1 MPIDYLRMQART
13 TRMLRQNGALYNVT
27 RKGSVTVIGGVE
39 HKTEEVRFTA
49 VGVKTEYAPGEIDGT
64 VIVNGDVQIVFTSE
78 QEIKIGDVVDID
90 GTAYRI
96 VNPNPAKPASLVLNM
111 GENTAFLAEITAFV
125 NKAKANQEAVVRT
138 VGIKILNQLVMMS
151 PVGNPELW
159 EVNQTAV
166 SYNRA
171 VYDHNEAQRA
181 NPDNLTKTGRLKKKA
196 RVVDGMDIKAPPG
209 YTGGRFRGNWQVS
222 FDAPTADE
230 TGRIDKTGDLTKAAG
245 NYTLSLF
252 KVGMKAIYF
261 CNNVPYAYPLE
272 MGHSTQAPGGIVR
285 ITAAE
290 FQRFFEEAV
299 KEVSR

>member
-1 MPIDYLRMQART
+1 MGDNKA
-13 TRMLRQNGALYNVT
+13 
-27 RKGSVTVIGGVE
+27 
-39 HKTEEVRFTA
+39 FTA
-49 VGVKTEYAPGEIDGT
+49 A
-64 VIVNGDVQIVFTSE
+64 
-78 QEIKIGDVVDID
+78 
-90 GTAYRI
+90 
-96 VNPNPAKPASLVLNM
+96 
-111 GENTAFLAEITAFV
+111 ITAFV
-125 NKAKANQEAVVRT
+125 DNAKTNQEAVVRA
-138 VGIKILNQLVMMS
+138 VGIRILNQLVMMS

-196 RVVDGMDIKAPPG
+196 RLVDGMDVKAPSG

-222 FDAPTADE
+222 FDAPTTDE

-245 NYTLSLF
+245 NYTLSHF
-252 KVGMKAIYF
+252 KVGMKSIFF

-272 MGHSTQAPGGIVR
+272 MGHSTQAPGGMVR
-285 ITAAE
+285 ITAAD

-299 KEVSR
+299 MEVTK